1 MKVHFHFGQTEY
13 IADLTKP
20 IDISIPL
27 SPDGPRAWY
36 VDRMI
41 IRSVVGDGFVGS
53 VAEGGSVNFR
63 EIVFNPHGHGTHT
76 ESYEHVADVS
86 RPAGQLLKKYFFTAQ
101 LISIE
106 PERRTDSDEYSSIGD
121 LIITAQ
127 QLRDKINTNAVPEA
141 LVIRTLPNVESKLNS
156 NYSDSNFCY
165 LKEDALA
172 YLAEIGVQHLLVDL
186 PSVDREHDGG
196 KLAGHKAFWKNGDP
210 SRHDC
215 TISEFVFVKNEIS
228 DGLYLLEMQI
238 APFVNDAAPSRPV
251 LYAVISDSE
260 FLIPDS

>member
-1 MKVHFHFGQTEY
+1 MKAIFHIGQTEY
-13 IADLTKP
+13 TADLTKP
-20 IDISIPL
+20 LDISIPL

-63 EIVFNPHGHGTHT
+63 DIMFNPHGHGTHT
-76 ESYEHVADVS
+76 ESYEHVADVK
-86 RPAGQLLKKYFFTAQ
+86 RPVGQLLKKYFFSAQ
-101 LISIE
+101 VISIT
-106 PERRTDSDEYSSIGD
+106 PEQRTEADEFSAVAD

-127 QLRDKINTNAVPEA
+127 QLRDKIKGDPTPEA
-141 LVIRTLPNVESKLNS
+141 LVIRTLPNVDSKLNA

-196 KLAGHKAFWKNGDP
+196 KLAAHKAFWKHGDA
-210 SRHDC
+210 SRNEC
-215 TISEFVFVKNEIS
+215 TITEFIFIKNETA
-228 DGLYLLEMQI
+228 DGVYLLEMQI

-251 LYAVISDSE
+251 LYAVWQ
-260 FLIPDS
+260 

>member
-1 MKVHFHFGQTEY
+1 MKATFHIGQTEY
-13 IADLTKP
+13 TADLTKP
-20 IDISIPL
+20 LDISIPL

-41 IRSVVGDGFVGS
+41 IRSVVDDGFVGS

-63 EIVFNPHGHGTHT
+63 NIMFNPHGHGTHT

-86 RPAGQLLKKYFFTAQ
+86 RPIGQLLKKYFFSAQ
-101 LISIE
+101 VISIT
-106 PERRTDSDEYSSIGD
+106 PEQRNEAEDFSAVGD
-121 LIITAQ
+121 LIITVE
-127 QLRDKINTNAVPEA
+127 QLRDKINTNSVPEA
-141 LVIRTLPNVESKLNS
+141 LVIRTLPNVNSKLNA

-196 KLAGHKAFWKNGDP
+196 KLAGHKAFWKNGDA

-215 TISEFVFVKNEIS
+215 TISEFIFVKNEIE

-251 LYAVISDSE
+251 LYSVISD
-260 FLIPDS
+260 F